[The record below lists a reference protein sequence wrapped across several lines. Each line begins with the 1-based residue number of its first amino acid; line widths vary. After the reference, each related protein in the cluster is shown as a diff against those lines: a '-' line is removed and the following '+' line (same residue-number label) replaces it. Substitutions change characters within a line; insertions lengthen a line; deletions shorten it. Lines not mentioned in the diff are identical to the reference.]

1 MKSQKRHQ
9 GTWSKTGEHYVVM
22 SSVSLVRVFSS
33 VEDPKIQ
40 LDPFLP
46 SISPSLHL
54 RLRRWVC
61 SLENDK
67 KCLFDGNSLM
77 RREYME
83 CQLPHHFL
91 MFHYY
96 FAGVRSAW
104 KTVWV
109 LFIAL
114 VTHFRPVSTIQKS
127 SGEKIT
133 RPMRA
138 NELSECTRYRCLKFS
153 SIFNLWLTHM
163 CWFTETLN
171 TYSISIAILLYSDIK
186 SWVAGTKSSLNFVC
200 DDCLSEVN
208 KTMVESKRK
217 IVEHIVSV
225 VNTRRIL
232 SWARK
237 EINFVDFCQTFL
249 YFVTWTLSNS
259 LGKTENIIWFSL
271 SRKFSSLENRTT
283 HAYEWKTK
291 VKTPK
296 KYGMEYL

>member
-104 KTVWV
+104 ETVWV

-114 VTHFRPVSTIQKS
+114 VTHFRPVFHNS
-127 SGEKIT
+127 KIEW
-133 RPMRA
+133 RKNYEA
-138 NELSECTRYRCLKFS
+138 D
-153 SIFNLWLTHM
+153 
-163 CWFTETLN
+163 
-171 TYSISIAILLYSDIK
+171 A
-186 SWVAGTKSSLNFVC
+186 
-200 DDCLSEVN
+200 
-208 KTMVESKRK
+208 SKRAERMHTIPMLK
-217 IVEHIVSV
+217 IFEYFQSL
-225 VNTRRIL
+225 VNSHVLIHGDT
-232 SWARK
+232 
-237 EINFVDFCQTFL
+237 
-249 YFVTWTLSNS
+249 
-259 LGKTENIIWFSL
+259 
-271 SRKFSSLENRTT
+271 
-283 HAYEWKTK
+283 
-291 VKTPK
+291 
-296 KYGMEYL
+296 